1 MKKMISVLLAL
12 VMILSLSTTVLAAEN
27 VEISVTDDRSY
38 KVYQIF
44 TGDLSES
51 TLSNIEWGQNGTGA
65 VATAVDKDTLDALTA
80 VSGKPEADKLTEI
93 KKYVNLESNPVGTV
107 SKDASLSVTTGYY
120 LLKDVSTVGQGQEL
134 SSFVVEIVGPTTI
147 RPKVGEVTSEKK
159 VKDTNDTAGA
169 TTDWQDSAD
178 YDIGDE
184 VFFRLKGTVTDKYDH
199 YDSYYYCFHDTLSA
213 GLSFSVNSV
222 KVYVDG
228 VLLENP
234 KEGNRFYEIVTSEL
248 DDNCT
253 FEIEF
258 TNLKTIETVKAGSI
272 ITVEYTATLNDNA
285 VLGPA
290 GNPNEMY
297 LEYSNNPNGV
307 ERGTTP
313 EDKVIVFTYKV
324 VVNKIDGETREA
336 LKGAGFTLYKK
347 DSVGKWNVIGEEI
360 KGTDLT
366 TFEWKGLDD
375 GDYKLSETTT
385 PAGYNTMADIEF
397 TISATHDIESADPK
411 LTALDGGGLATG
423 EVEAGTIS
431 KDIENNKGTVLPE
444 TGAMGTMMFITFGSM
459 LAMAA
464 VTFMVTRKKMS
475 IYKD

>member
-51 TLSNIEWGQNGTGA
+51 TLSNIKWGQNGTGA
-65 VATAVDKDTLDALTA
+65 VGTAVEKFTLDALTA

-258 TNLKTIETVKAGSI
+258 DNLKTIETVKAGSI

-297 LEYSNNPNGV
+297 LKYSNNPNGV

-464 VTFMVTRKKMS
+464 VTCMVTRKKMS